1 MDTSISIIY
10 YKYKTL
16 SNGEHPLML
25 RIYKNG
31 KRKLESIGIS
41 VHPDW
46 WDISKNCPKKGCPN
60 KELINKIIADK
71 IAEYNK
77 QALEFKA
84 EQKEFTAASL
94 IESKQSK
101 LQLKTIREFYT
112 QLIKEFKETEQVG
125 NRLIYKNSFNSLK
138 AYTNNKLDIYFS
150 DIDVEWLKAYEKWQR
165 KRGNK
170 ETTISLQFRTLRSAY
185 NKAIDAK
192 AANQKYYPFDE
203 YKVSKFNTK
212 TRKRAITKEEVM
224 KIITTETINATK
236 LRVLTRDVFTFAY
249 LSGGISFVDIANLTS
264 NNIYRGRLR
273 YSRQKTHQD
282 INIKLRE
289 QAKEIIEKYAYH
301 RKKATYLF
309 PILNAQSHK
318 TAMQKQNR
326 IHKVLGQINGELKVL
341 ASELQNDA
349 DMTTYVARHSFASI
363 LKNYGVN
370 VSLISEMLGHTDLK
384 TTQIYLDSFENDQ
397 IDEAMSNLL

>member
-71 IAEYNK
+71 IAEYNQ

-112 QLIKEFKETEQVG
+112 QLIKEFEEAEQVG

-185 NKAIDAK
+185 NKAIDAQAVSK
-192 AANQKYYPFDE
+192 KYYPFDE

-341 ASELQNDA
+341 ASELEIEA

-370 VSLISEMLGHTDLK
+370 ISLISEMLGHTDLK
-384 TTQIYLDSFENDQ
+384 TTQIYLDSFENEQ
-397 IDEAMSNLL
+397 LDEAMSNLL

>member
-1 MDTSISIIY
+1 M
-10 YKYKTL
+10 
-16 SNGEHPLML
+16 E
-25 RIYKNG
+25 
-31 KRKLESIGIS
+31 
-41 VHPDW
+41 
-46 WDISKNCPKKGCPN
+46 
-60 KELINKIIADK
+60 
-71 IAEYNK
+71 NK
-77 QALEFKA
+77 QK
-84 EQKEFTAASL
+84 
-94 IESKQSK
+94 K
-101 LQLKTIREFYT
+101 LQLKTVKEFYE
-112 QLIKEFKETEQVG
+112 QLIKEFEETNKVG
-125 NRLIYKNSFNSLK
+125 NRLIYKTSFNSLK
-138 AYTNNKLDIYFS
+138 AFTKSDLNFYFS
-150 DIDVEWLKAYEKWQR
+150 DINADWLYNYEKWQR
-165 KRGNK
+165 RKGNK

-203 YKVSKFNTK
+203 YKVSKFNTE

-236 LRVLTRDVFTFAY
+236 LRVLSRDVFTFAY

-289 QAKEIIEKYAYH
+289 QAKEIIKSTL
-301 RKKATYLF
+301 KATYLF

-341 ASELQNDA
+341 ASELEIEA
-349 DMTTYVARHSFASI
+349 DMTTYVARHSLASI

-370 VSLISEMLGHTDLK
+370 VSLISEILGHTDLK
-384 TTQIYLDSFENDQ
+384 TTQIYLDSFENEQ
-397 IDEAMSNLL
+397 LDEAMNNLL

>member
-318 TAMQKQNR
+318 TAMQ
-326 IHKVLGQINGELKVL
+326 
-341 ASELQNDA
+341 
-349 DMTTYVARHSFASI
+349 
-363 LKNYGVN
+363 
-370 VSLISEMLGHTDLK
+370 
-384 TTQIYLDSFENDQ
+384 
-397 IDEAMSNLL
+397 

>member
-1 MDTSISIIY
+1 
-10 YKYKTL
+10 
-16 SNGEHPLML
+16 ML

-309 PILNAQSHK
+309 PILKAQSHK

-341 ASELQNDA
+341 ASELEIEA

>member
-1 MDTSISIIY
+1 MNATVSVIC
-10 YKYKTL
+10 YKSRPLK
-16 SNGEHPLML
+16 NGEYPLAL
-25 RIYKNG
+25 RITKNG
-31 KRKLESIGIS
+31 NRKYQYLGIS
-41 VHPDW
+41 VELKH
-46 WDISKNCPKKGCPN
+46 WDFNKNRPKPNCPN
-60 KELINKIIADK
+60 KELISKIILEKEKEYQEK
-71 IAEYNK
+71 I
-77 QALEFKA
+77 LEFNA
-84 EQKEFTAASL
+84 EQKEYTVTTL

-150 DIDVEWLKAYEKWQR
+150 DIDVEWLKTYEKWQR

-185 NKAIDAK
+185 NKAIDA
-192 AANQKYYPFDE
+192 NVVSEKYYPFEE

-264 NNIYRGRLR
+264 NNIYRGRLQ
-273 YSRQKTHQD
+273 YTRQKTHQD
-282 INIKLRE
+282 INIKLCE
-289 QAKEIIEKYAYH
+289 QAKEIIEKYTYH

-341 ASELQNDA
+341 ASELEIEA

-370 VSLISEMLGHTDLK
+370 ITMISEILGHSDLK
-384 TTQIYLDSFENDQ
+384 TTQIYLDSFENEQMDA
-397 IDEAMSNLL
+397 AMQNLL

>member
-46 WDISKNCPKKGCPN
+46 WDITKNCPKKNCPN

-77 QALEFKA
+77 QALELKA

-112 QLIKEFKETEQVG
+112 QLIKEFEEAEQVG
-125 NRLIYKNSFNSLK
+125 NRLIYKSSFNSLK
-138 AYTNNKLDIYFS
+138 AYTSNKLDIYFS

-165 KRGNK
+165 KKGNK

-192 AANQKYYPFDE
+192 AARKKYYPFDD

-212 TRKRAITKEEVM
+212 TKKRAITKEEVM
-224 KIITTETINATK
+224 KIITTETINATE
-236 LRVLTRDVFTFAY
+236 LRVLSRDVFTFAY
-249 LSGGISFVDIANLTS
+249 LSGGISFVDMANLTS
-264 NNIYRGRLR
+264 NNIYKGRLR
-273 YSRQKTHQD
+273 YIRQKTHQD
-282 INIKLRE
+282 ISIKLCE
-289 QAKEIIEKYAYH
+289 QAKEIIEKYTYH
-301 RKKATYLF
+301 KKKATYLF

-318 TAMQKQNR
+318 TAIQKQNR
-326 IHKVLGQINGELKVL
+326 IHKVLAQINGELKVL
-341 ASELQNDA
+341 ASELEIEA

-370 VSLISEMLGHTDLK
+370 VSLISEILGHSDLK
-384 TTQIYLDSFENDQ
+384 TTQIYLDSFENTQ

>member
-1 MDTSISIIY
+1 MNASISVVY
-10 YKYKTL
+10 YTSKTL
-16 SNGEHPLML
+16 KNGNHPLML
-25 RIYKNG
+25 RIAKGG
-31 KRKLESIGIS
+31 KLKYRSIGIDL
-41 VHPDW
+41 HPDF
-46 WDISKNCPKKGCPN
+46 WDLGKKCPQKSCPN

-71 IAEYNK
+71 IAEYNQ

-138 AYTNNKLDIYFS
+138 TYTNNKLDIYFS

-289 QAKEIIEKYAYH
+289 QAG
-301 RKKATYLF
+301 KA
-309 PILNAQSHK
+309 
-318 TAMQKQNR
+318 KQ
-326 IHKVLGQINGELKVL
+326 I
-341 ASELQNDA
+341 
-349 DMTTYVARHSFASI
+349 
-363 LKNYGVN
+363 
-370 VSLISEMLGHTDLK
+370 
-384 TTQIYLDSFENDQ
+384 
-397 IDEAMSNLL
+397 

>member
-1 MDTSISIIY
+1 MNTSISVVY
-10 YKYKTL
+10 YTSKTL
-16 SNGEHPLML
+16 KNGNHPLML
-25 RIYKNG
+25 RITKGG
-31 KRKLESIGIS
+31 KLKYISIG
-41 VHPDW
+41 VDLHPDF
-46 WDISKNCPKKGCPN
+46 WDFSKKCPRKGCPN

-77 QALEFKA
+77 QVLEFKA

-112 QLIKEFKETEQVG
+112 QLIKEFEEAEQVG

-150 DIDVEWLKAYEKWQR
+150 DIDVEWLKMYEKWQR

-192 AANQKYYPFDE
+192 AANKKYYPFDD

-224 KIITTETINATK
+224 KIITTETINATE

-249 LSGGISFVDIANLTS
+249 LSGGISFVDMANLTS

-273 YSRQKTHQD
+273 YTRQKTHQD
-282 INIKLRE
+282 INIKLCE

-309 PILNAQSHK
+309 PILNVLSHK

-326 IHKVLGQINGELKVL
+326 VHKVLAQINGELKVL
-341 ASELQNDA
+341 ASELEIEA
-349 DMTTYVARHSFASI
+349 DMTTYVARHSFASV
-363 LKNYGVN
+363 LKNSGVN

-384 TTQIYLDSFENDQ
+384 TTQIYLDSFENEQ
-397 IDEAMSNLL
+397 IEVAITNLL